1 MGLRASAIA
10 RINIEIATA
19 LRLSRRGFDIA
30 NLIAS
35 MALVPERSKTKD
47 EASLCVLK

>member
-1 MGLRASAIA
+1 MMIRASAIA

-19 LRLSRRGFDIA
+19 LRVSWRGLDMA

-35 MALVPERSKTKD
+35 IALVPERNNTKD